1 MKTYEKN
8 KNLSHE
14 VVQMF
19 KLFDDWE
26 YNRKEINKKKRT
38 SAWSVTYLNK
48 WKHNKQI
55 NFFFHFY
62 VFLSHCFSSSFCIFV
77 F

>member
-38 SAWSVTYLNK
+38 SA
-48 WKHNKQI
+48 
-55 NFFFHFY
+55 
-62 VFLSHCFSSSFCIFV
+62 
-77 F
+77 